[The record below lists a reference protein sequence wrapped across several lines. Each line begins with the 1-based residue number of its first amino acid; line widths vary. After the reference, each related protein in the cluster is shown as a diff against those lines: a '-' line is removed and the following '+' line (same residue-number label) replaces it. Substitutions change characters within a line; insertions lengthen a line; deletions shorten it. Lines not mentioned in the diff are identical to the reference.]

1 MGAVVSVFTK
11 IHCQVYISSAFAM
24 INTESAVDQK
34 SINLTTTNNFKLE
47 ETLMQ
52 KVFESSGYNF
62 TIITP
67 NEVIQ

>member
-11 IHCQVYISSAFAM
+11 IHCQIYVSPAVAM
-24 INTESAVDQK
+24 INMESAVDQQ

-52 KVFESSGYNF
+52 KVAES
-62 TIITP
+62 
-67 NEVIQ
+67 V